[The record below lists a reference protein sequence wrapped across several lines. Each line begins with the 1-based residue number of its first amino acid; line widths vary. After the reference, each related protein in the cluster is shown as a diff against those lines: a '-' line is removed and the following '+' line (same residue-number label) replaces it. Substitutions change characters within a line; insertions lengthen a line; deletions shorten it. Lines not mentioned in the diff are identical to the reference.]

1 SRSQRRQATR
11 VMPVDGGPV
20 PQSVIAP
27 PRRAH
32 LSRRT
37 GHAPPIRV
45 KYGRASSTRISQ
57 EPPGILHGPHTGLPP
72 MLGIRTAVPIPP
84 VVRNV
89 YYHLGA
95 VRHELAYFIRE
106 NRFVANEHA

>member
-1 SRSQRRQATR
+1 MTGVERGYVR
-11 VMPVDGGPV
+11 
-20 PQSVIAP
+20 QSVIGLQS
-27 PRRAH
+27 RAH

-37 GHAPPIRV
+37 RHDPSIRV
-45 KYGRASSTRISQ
+45 NYGRDSSIRISQ
-57 EPPGILHGPHTGLPP
+57 EPPGILHGPHTGLPQ